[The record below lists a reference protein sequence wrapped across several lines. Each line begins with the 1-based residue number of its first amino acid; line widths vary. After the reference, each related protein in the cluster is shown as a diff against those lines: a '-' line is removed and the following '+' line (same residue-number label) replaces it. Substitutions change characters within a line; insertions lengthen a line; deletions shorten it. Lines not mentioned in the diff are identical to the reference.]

1 LNLIDSRCLT
11 LFSCGAMKASTS
23 TSLISCLAAPGWP
36 LGTDPNSATRT
47 RRGTGYYK
55 VPSLKGVW
63 YRGMFGHNGW
73 CATLED
79 WLDPRRTRDD
89 YVPTGFKP
97 YNVKTYAVKGHPF
110 GLTLAEDDR
119 KALIAF
125 LKTL

>member
-1 LNLIDSRCLT
+1 MTETIYSDGAGLT
-11 LFSCGAMKASTS
+11 LK
-23 TSLISCLAAPGWP
+23 
-36 LGTDPNSATRT
+36 T

-63 YRGMFGHNGW
+63 YRSMFGHSGW

-79 WLDPRRTRDD
+79 WFDPQRVKQD

-97 YNVKTYAVKGHPF
+97 YGAKTYAVEGHPF
-110 GLTLAEDDR
+110 GLDLSGEDR